1 MGGKFSGEKGGFSEE
16 IDYICTLK
24 LLIISNSMKFNV
36 SGKSLYSAASAVSKV
51 INAKN
56 ALTILNNFYIEL
68 HDGTLSITGS
78 DVENALTARISVSET
93 EGEGAFCLDARRLVD
108 LLKELPDQGIEV
120 NFNEETLEVVLT
132 YSNGR
137 YSMVGVHADQYP
149 QYQKDTDDEEMPV
162 VFVCPVEQMI
172 KGIETTI
179 FAVGTEDFH
188 PQMMGILL
196 DIMPDGI
203 TFVATDTRKL
213 VKYVNRMSGPGV
225 TKRCILPVKPATII
239 KTAFAK
245 EETFTVTITSK
256 SATVETDNYTFNFRF
271 IKGNFPDYNR
281 VIPQN
286 NPYILR
292 VDRLRFLNA
301 VRRVGVFVDPGFGLE
316 KFRITADSIHLKSSD
331 ANMCT
336 SGSETLECEYTG
348 ADLVIGFSAPYLMEI
363 CNTIP
368 SEDLVVALSDP
379 SRPGVFRPAEQAENT
394 DLLVLLM
401 PMNVTEF

>member
-1 MGGKFSGEKGGFSEE
+1 
-16 IDYICTLK
+16 
-24 LLIISNSMKFNV
+24 MKFNV
-36 SGKSLYSAASAVSKV
+36 SGKSLYSAAAVVSKV

-56 ALTILNNFYIEL
+56 ALTILNNFYIDL
-68 HDGTLSITGS
+68 HDGVLSITGS
-78 DVENALTARISVSET
+78 DVENALTARIAVSET
-93 EGEGAFCLDARRLVD
+93 EGEGTFCLDARRLVD

-137 YSMVGVHADQYP
+137 YSMVGVPADQYP
-149 QYQKDTDDEEMPV
+149 QYQKEADDEDPV
-162 VFVCPVEQMI
+162 VFACPVEQII

-213 VKYVNRMSGPGV
+213 VKYVNRLSAPGV
-225 TKRCILPVKPATII
+225 TKRCILPVKPATIL

-245 EETFTVTITSK
+245 EETITVTITSK
-256 SATVETDNYTFNFRF
+256 SATVQTDNYTFNFRF

-286 NPYILR
+286 NPYTLR

-316 KFRITADSIHLKSSD
+316 KFRITADKIFLKSSD

-348 ADLVIGFSAPYLMEI
+348 ADIVIGFSAPYLMEI

-368 SEDLVVALSDP
+368 SEDIVVALSDP

>member
-1 MGGKFSGEKGGFSEE
+1 
-16 IDYICTLK
+16 
-24 LLIISNSMKFNV
+24 MKFNV

-56 ALTILNNFYIEL
+56 ALTILNNFYIDL
-68 HDGTLSITGS
+68 HDGVLSITGS
-78 DVENALTARISVSET
+78 DVENALTARIAVSET
-93 EGEGAFCLDARRLVD
+93 EGEGTFCLDARRLVD

-137 YSMVGVHADQYP
+137 YSMVGVPADQYP
-149 QYQKDTDDEEMPV
+149 QYQKEADDEDPV
-162 VFVCPVEQMI
+162 VFACPVEQII

-196 DIMPDGI
+196 DMMPDGI

-213 VKYVNRMSGPGV
+213 VKYVNRLSAPGV
-225 TKRCILPVKPATII
+225 TKRCILPVKPATIL

-245 EETFTVTITSK
+245 EETITVTITSK
-256 SATVETDNYTFNFRF
+256 SATVQTDNYTFNFRF

-286 NPYILR
+286 NPNVIT
-292 VDRLRFLNA
+292 VDRITLLQA
-301 VRRVGVFVDPGFGLE
+301 VRRVAVCADPAHSLVKLRMAPGKIEMKVD
-316 KFRITADSIHLKSSD
+316 D
-331 ANMCT
+331 ANFSTFAHESVACDYE
-336 SGSETLECEYTG
+336 GSEM
-348 ADLVIGFSAPYLMEI
+348 VIGFSATFLIEI
-363 CNTIP
+363 FNTI
-368 SEDLVVALSDP
+368 STTDILIKLSDP
-379 SRPGVFRPAEQAENT
+379 SRPGVFVPSENSENSE
-394 DLLVLLM
+394 LLMLLM
-401 PMNVTEF
+401 PMTVSDF